1 MVGGLCVSK
10 APFYMPIDN
19 DGYDWLEL
27 PVWKNDTKK
36 WLSWFLFFI
45 QPLIQEII
53 ANLFIHPIAICYS
66 CKATPFSIMI

>member
-36 WLSWFLFFI
+36 WFLFFI

-53 ANLFIHPIAICYS
+53 ANWFIHPISICYS
-66 CKATPFSIMI
+66 CKTIPFSIMI

>member
-1 MVGGLCVSK
+1 MHQNLHCIQ
-10 APFYMPIDN
+10 Y
-19 DGYDWLEL
+19 
-27 PVWKNDTKK
+27 DTKK